1 MKRVGWI
8 AQIAAAASLLAAC
21 ALQNVPENATAP
33 RPGRGIAVISLTRT
47 GTVDSELWLMLR
59 PAGGSFRNQ
68 VLLDGWRDTRDW
80 SETAFVQ
87 QGVNRLE
94 LADPARPIGRLAVM
108 ELPPGEYEFYG
119 WTGDTRIWPRVTM
132 HYTLAAAGFSVRFTV
147 REGAVTYL
155 GALRLELPPVLQP
168 LQFRGDYR
176 LQTLQDPER
185 DLAVLRNKFPAL
197 AAAVVSAGFASA
209 SNPIQGEFLMYPIQE
224 KDSP

>member
-1 MKRVGWI
+1 
-8 AQIAAAASLLAAC
+8 
-21 ALQNVPENATAP
+21 
-33 RPGRGIAVISLTRT
+33 
-47 GTVDSELWLMLR
+47 
-59 PAGGSFRNQ
+59 
-68 VLLDGWRDTRDW
+68 
-80 SETAFVQ
+80 
-87 QGVNRLE
+87 
-94 LADPARPIGRLAVM
+94 
-108 ELPPGEYEFYG
+108 
-119 WTGDTRIWPRVTM
+119 
-132 HYTLAAAGFSVRFTV
+132 
-147 REGAVTYL
+147 VTYL